1 MDVWGDDSTATTDGR
16 AILFAS
22 LRSGQ
27 RIALLRLL
35 LLFLSLTL
43 LAPVAAACGGDD
55 ARPREQVKSA
65 LTDYFDKYL
74 AVHRDVNGRIVALK
88 TRYPK
93 GYLDLTDKSSAD
105 LQQTLDSYR
114 DYATLFDEFD
124 SRVHALDPPAE
135 ISDLVQQVLEAD
147 QAVSAIN
154 HARLAKLEGA
164 SSTADLNMIFAQ
176 DPGFTAAVN
185 RTVEVC
191 ASMIERAKQYE
202 YELDLPCR
210 G

>member
-1 MDVWGDDSTATTDGR
+1 M
-16 AILFAS
+16 
-22 LRSGQ
+22 LR
-27 RIALLRLL
+27 L
-35 LLFLSLTL
+35 LLFLSVTL
-43 LAPVAAACGGDD
+43 LAVGAITCGGDNG
-55 ARPREQVKSA
+55 RPNEEVKAALSA
-65 LTDYFDKYL
+65 YFDKYL
-74 AVHRDVNGRIVALK
+74 AVHKDVNARIVALK
-88 TRYPK
+88 TKYPK
-93 GYLDLTDKSSAD
+93 GYVDLADKSAAD
-105 LQQTLDSYR
+105 LQQTKDSYR

-164 SSTADLNMIFAQ
+164 SSTADVDMIFAQ

-191 ASMIERAKQYE
+191 TSMIERAKQYE

>member
-1 MDVWGDDSTATTDGR
+1 VDVWGDDSTATTDGR

-43 LAPVAAACGGDD
+43 LSPVAACGGND
-55 ARPREQVKSA
+55 ARPKEQVKSA

-74 AVHRDVNGRIVALK
+74 AIHRDVNGRIVALK

-105 LQQTLDSYR
+105 LQQTRDSYR

-124 SRVHALDPPAE
+124 SRVRALDPPAE

-154 HARLAKLEGA
+154 HARLAQLEGA
-164 SSTADLNMIFAQ
+164 SSTADLDMIFAQ

-191 ASMIERAKQYE
+191 TSMIERAKQYE

>member
-1 MDVWGDDSTATTDGR
+1 MCGEMIAQRRQTAV
-16 AILFAS
+16 LYS
-22 LRSGQ
+22 SHLLRSAR

-35 LLFLSLTL
+35 LFLSVTL
-43 LAPVAAACGGDD
+43 LAVGAIMCGGDD
-55 ARPREQVKSA
+55 GRPKEEVKAALSA
-65 LTDYFDKYL
+65 YFDKYL
-74 AVHRDVNGRIVALK
+74 AVHKDVNARIVALK
-88 TRYPK
+88 TKYTK
-93 GYLDLTDKSSAD
+93 GYVDLADKSAAD
-105 LQQTLDSYR
+105 LQQTKDSYR
-114 DYATLFDEFD
+114 DYSALFDEFD
-124 SRVHALDPPAE
+124 TRVRALDRPAE

-164 SSTADLNMIFAQ
+164 SSTADLDTIFAQ

-191 ASMIERAKQYE
+191 TKMIERAKQYE